1 MSDIFDVYTYD
12 NHPRIALANTDV
24 STAEEIDLNLQALS
38 ETIRVRTEAL
48 DTRRASVRKNPHAR
62 AFSEISEDIRK
73 ILGEVP
79 ESLKAAKAHLKTLGL
94 DRRELSNVVAQ
105 LIDLYNR
112 RDAIMTPLFASSVAK
127 SMSRD
132 ISKNA
137 GFLIDDGI
145 LELTISAQ
153 SSIFREAIARN
164 PQSSFADLSEDEQS
178 ILTDMLLMMEVFVDI
193 GEGTSSFTD
202 AAFFT
207 SLGSLSKRQLRAFM
221 AAANASNISKPLGSH
236 YAPPFMAVVQ
246 ALSVANPK
254 VFIKGMADIEA
265 AKRSFPTAIEML
277 EQVSD
282 FDGMISQGTIADIVA
297 SAQNYGVAVNA
308 LQLAAYITFGTKA
321 REGAYGTV
329 GVENFVRATKVLDDG
344 SPFPRSAVSQMFLVQ
359 FGIVSS
365 ILTSPKIADID
376 QFMSSMFRE
385 SPVDAIRLLKGY
397 VSVPKSVDADYLF
410 AAYVTLEV
418 FEAEIS
424 QRQLHYF
431 EWAMDLAEL
440 LNRKVPYAV
449 PEGRES
455 QTDESDIY
463 SELMKSSG
471 NLEKAIDI
479 ITIWRENKV
488 RPEILWN
495 DESFRD
501 LPEQRNNGA
510 RPLSSKLT
518 DVALSVLPSD
528 LRSVA
533 KKFFNGRNYESAIVH
548 YLNGALLIE
557 DPYDLMPLAFD
568 LVDVSGEFP
577 ECVVAITRPLN
588 PLEIYNGYRNLG
600 YCCMKPFNYGP
611 IASTAAFYGNNA
623 NSVYTFRHN
632 TPTSET
638 SRRFVSLG
646 TMFLPQFNVGSPPPP
661 APRGVSIT
669 AEPTALQL
677 NMSTGESLRTAIS
690 ADGWEKSYQAETVD
704 ATKPYAEEGVRAAIA
719 GVFASHLGGK
729 LGLTLARTL
738 AYTEVLKDMV
748 DSNVFS
754 GDLQLTKVD
763 KKGYVDGP
771 SPTALTTLSGRSS
784 NFNPDIRFKSLHVT
798 FASEGSEAN
807 VMYEGLDG
815 TEYDVGRVAWDW
827 VRYMFSFPKG
837 PNFMLKKG
845 SIHFHTGASNK
856 GVCKELMT
864 PAWFDGPPL
873 IRGDRKLTKTDLVNM
888 RTPEGGAFIHTDSGK
903 TIKLL

>member
-1 MSDIFDVYTYD
+1 MSDTFDVYTYGT
-12 NHPRIALANTDV
+12 HPRIALANTDV
-24 STAEEIDLNLQALS
+24 GTAEEIDLNLQALA
-38 ETIRVRTEAL
+38 EMNRVRTEAL
-48 DTRRASVRKNPHAR
+48 DNHRVSVRKNPHAQ
-62 AFSEISEDIRK
+62 AFREITARIEQL
-73 ILGEVP
+73 LGEVP
-79 ESLKAAKAHLKTLGL
+79 ESLKAAKAHLRSLNL
-94 DRRELSNVVAQ
+94 DRRELTDLLTQ

-112 RDAIMTPLFASSVAK
+112 RDAVMAPLFANSVAK
-127 SMSRD
+127 SVSRE

-145 LELTISAQ
+145 LELAISAQ
-153 SSIFREAIARN
+153 SSIFRDAIVRN
-164 PQSSFADLSEDEQS
+164 PQSSFADLSDDEQS
-178 ILTDMLLMMEVFVDI
+178 IITEMLLMMEVFVDI
-193 GEGTSSFTD
+193 GEGTSSFSD
-202 AAFFT
+202 VAFFT

-221 AAANASNISKPLGSH
+221 AATNASNISKPLGSH

-246 ALSVANPK
+246 ALSVAKPR
-254 VFIKGMADIEA
+254 VFFKGMAEIED
-265 AKRSFPTAIEML
+265 AKKSFPTAVEML

-282 FDGMISQGTIADIVA
+282 FEGMISQGTVADIVA

-308 LQLAAYITFGTKA
+308 LQLATYIVFGSKA
-321 REGAYGTV
+321 RESAYGTV
-329 GVENFVRATKVLDDG
+329 GVEDFVRTTKILDEG
-344 SPFPRSAVSQMFLVQ
+344 SPLPSSAVSQMFLVQ

-365 ILTSPKIADID
+365 ILTSPKIVDID

-385 SPVDAIRLLKGY
+385 NPVDVLRLLKGS

-418 FEAEIS
+418 FEAAIS
-424 QRQLHYF
+424 QKQLHYF

-440 LNRKVPYAV
+440 LNSKLPYNITT
-449 PEGRES
+449 GQES
-455 QTDESDIY
+455 LADESAIY

-488 RPEILWN
+488 RPEILW
-495 DESFRD
+495 ETKAFQD
-501 LPEQRNNGA
+501 LPEQRDNGA
-510 RPLSSKLT
+510 RALSSKLT
-518 DVALSVLPSD
+518 RVALSVLPPE
-528 LRSVA
+528 LKSVA
-533 KKFFNGRNYESAIVH
+533 EKFFNGRNYESAIVH

-646 TMFLPQFNVGSPPPP
+646 TMFLPQFNVGTPP
-661 APRGVSIT
+661 APATPKGVSIT

-677 NMSTGESLRTAIS
+677 NMNSGKSLTTAIS
-690 ADGWEKSYQAETVD
+690 ADGWEKSYQAENVD
-704 ATKPYAEEGVRAAIA
+704 ATKPYAEEGAQAAVA
-719 GVFASHLGGK
+719 GIFASHLGDK
-729 LGLTLARTL
+729 LGLVYRSGLAHSAAL
-738 AYTEVLKDMV
+738 SNMV
-748 DSNVFS
+748 DSSVGNLNLS
-754 GDLQLTKVD
+754 KVD
-763 KKGYVDGP
+763 KKGYVDGSTP
-771 SPTALTTLSGRSS
+771 SALTTLTGRLS
-784 NFNPDIRFKSLHVT
+784 NFAPDNKFKSLHIT

-815 TEYDVGRVAWDW
+815 FEYDAGRVAWDW

-837 PNFMLKKG
+837 PNFMLKEG
-845 SIHFHTGASNK
+845 SIHFHTSKGNE

-873 IRGDRKLTKTDLVNM
+873 IRGDRKLTKTDLVEM
-888 RTPEGGAFIHTDSGK
+888 RTPKGGAFIHTDSGK